1 MGTPKK
7 SKAKLDAH
15 LMRIEGELT
24 IYRAAELKDSLL
36 AAVAAQP
43 RVEVDLAGVTEFD
56 TAGVQVLIV
65 AKRAAKARLGEL
77 HLVGHSPVVLDVM
90 ELLDLAACFGD
101 ALVMPS
107 AA

>member
-7 SKAKLDAH
+7 SKTKLQVHA
-15 LMRIEGELT
+15 LRVEGELT

-36 AAVAAQP
+36 AAVAAHAS
-43 RVEVDLAGVTEFD
+43 VEVDLSGVTEFD
-56 TAGVQVLIV
+56 TAGVQVLIL
-65 AKRAAKARLGEL
+65 AKRAAKAREGQL

-90 ELLDLAACFGD
+90 DLLDMADCFGD
-101 ALVMPS
+101 VLVMPS